1 MKFEKKIKMIQNKIK
16 MIQNKININWKN
28 EDKIKKIEKSY
39 RVKLK
44 KTIEV

>member
-1 MKFEKKIKMIQNKIK
+1 MKFEKKIK

-28 EDKIKKIEKSY
+28 EDKIKKNKKSY